1 MTTLLLI
8 RHGQSEANLTK
19 CFAGHL
25 DAPLTE
31 LGRQQAECTAEFVV
45 DTYPVDAVYGSD
57 LLRAFGTGEAVA
69 RKAGVCAKPDP
80 SLREIEAGQW
90 EGVPFT
96 QLEQAFPEDYGR
108 WLRDIGNSRP
118 TGGESVAELAKRID
132 GALRRIAEEN
142 PGKTVVIAT
151 HATPVRVTQWNLSGQ
166 PLSHMKD
173 IPWVSNASV
182 TELFYEN
189 GGFRLGKIAQDGHL
203 AELKTSLPANV

>member
-8 RHGQSEANLTK
+8 RHGQSQANLTR

-25 DAPLTE
+25 DAPLTQ
-31 LGRQQAECTAEFVV
+31 LGQQQAACTAEFVANA
-45 DTYPVDAVYGSD
+45 YSVDAVYGSD
-57 LLRAFGTGEAVA
+57 LLRAFDTGEAVA
-69 RKAGVCAKPDP
+69 RKVGLKTEPDAQ
-80 SLREIEAGQW
+80 LREIEAGRW
-90 EGVPFT
+90 EGVAFS
-96 QLEQAFPEDYGR
+96 QLEQDFPEDYGL

-118 TGGESVAELAKRID
+118 TDGESVAELARRID

-151 HATPVRVTQWNLSGQ
+151 HATPIRVTQWNLSGQ
-166 PLSHMKD
+166 PLSYMKE

-189 GGFRLGKIAQDGHL
+189 GNFRLGKIAQDGHL